1 MALEITD
8 QNISEVLSQDKLVV
22 MDFWAAWCGPCRMV
36 GPIIDELATENND
49 VTIGKV
55 DVMSNPESA
64 AKYGVSSIPTIIFMK
79 NGSEVYRQRGAVP
92 KAALQQII
100 DDFKN

>member
-49 VTIGKV
+49 VAIGKV

>member
-8 QNISEVLSQDKLVV
+8 QNIESVLTEDKLVV
-22 MDFWAAWCGPCRMV
+22 MDFWAAWCGPCKMI

-64 AKYGVSSIPTIIFMK
+64 SKYGVVSIPTIIFMK
-79 NGSEVYRQRGAVP
+79 NGSEVYRQKGAVP
-92 KAALQQII
+92 KSALQEII
-100 DDFKN
+100 NQFKN